1 MSYYKE
7 RIVFLRNQIRTEEE
21 NLKNDNGYYFRLIR
35 EANSES
41 DKQYYRQQRKQKA
54 LDYELK
60 IASLKAELAQ
70 AKLRY
75 TLEKK

>member
-41 DKQYYRQQRKQKA
+41 DKQFYRQQRK
-54 LDYELK
+54 
-60 IASLKAELAQ
+60 
-70 AKLRY
+70 
-75 TLEKK
+75 